1 MKPAHKS
8 ERSVRDKERERRGEE
23 RRGEKVRREG
33 KARRGRANERRERW
47 GRRRRER
54 WGRRRREG
62 EKERRREGEK
72 EAKKRGK
79 GTVTK
84 RKPKAEGAEIRKPD
98 DKIAQVPK
106 TPDCS
111 ETNCVLIHT
120 SESTRIDSLKLC
132 ETEHFLN
139 WGNLR
144 CFKIRPSTRNP
155 GSALRRT
162 VGRLRLSEPP
172 HMTDLQIR
180 QTRIRKTM
188 RFFLFE
194 HSKHL
199 FNN

>member
-8 ERSVRDKERERRGEE
+8 ERSVRDKERERR
-23 RRGEKVRREG
+23 EG
-33 KARRGRANERRERW
+33 KARRGRANERREV
-47 GRRRRER
+47 GKEKEKEKEKERRK
-54 WGRRRREG
+54 EG
-62 EKERRREGEK
+62 EKERRKR
-72 EAKKRGK
+72 KKRGK

-188 RFFLFE
+188 RFFYLNTLNTCLTI
-194 HSKHL
+194 K
-199 FNN
+199 NT

>member
-23 RRGEKVRREG
+23 RRYGERVRREEEE
-33 KARRGRANERRERW
+33 RTRGER
-47 GRRRRER
+47 G
-54 WGRRRREG
+54 GEG
-62 EKERRREGEK
+62 EGERGGEGEGEGEREK

-188 RFFLFE
+188 RFFYLNTLNTCLTI
-194 HSKHL
+194 K
-199 FNN
+199 NT

>member
-8 ERSVRDKERERRGEE
+8 ERSVRDKERERR
-23 RRGEKVRREG
+23 EG

-47 GRRRRER
+47 RRRR
-54 WGRRRREG
+54 RRR
-62 EKERRREGEK
+62 EK

-188 RFFLFE
+188 RFFI
-194 HSKHL
+194 
-199 FNN
+199 